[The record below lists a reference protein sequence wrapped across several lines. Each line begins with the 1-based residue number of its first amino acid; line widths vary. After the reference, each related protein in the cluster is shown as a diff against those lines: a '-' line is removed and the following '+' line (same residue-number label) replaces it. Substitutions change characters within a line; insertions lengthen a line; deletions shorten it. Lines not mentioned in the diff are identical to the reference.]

1 MLRKLFRAGN
11 SLAVGV
17 PRDMAGALGLGEGD
31 YVEIECDGEAG
42 ALLIWP
48 RAARARTLPRPE
60 YVRAVAA
67 FLQDYGDALAALESE

>member
-31 YVEIECDGEAG
+31 YVEIDCDSEAPG
-42 ALLIWP
+42 SY
-48 RAARARTLPRPE
+48 AARVDRFVRNRRSMSRTTAASSLLSPAPDR
-60 YVRAVAA
+60 VIFAIRA
-67 FLQDYGDALAALESE
+67 

>member
-17 PRDMAGALGLGEGD
+17 PRQMAGALGLGEGD
-31 YVEIECDGEAG
+31 YVEIECDSEAG

-48 RAARARTLPRPE
+48 RAAYARTLPRPD

-67 FLQDYGDALAALESE
+67 FLQDYGGVLAALESE

>member
-48 RAARARTLPRPE
+48 RAAHARTLPRPE

>member
-17 PRDMAGALGLGEGD
+17 PRHMAGALELDEGD
-31 YVEIECDGEAG
+31 YVEIDCDRGAG

-48 RAARARTLPRPE
+48 RAAHARALPRPE
-60 YVRAVAA
+60 YVRAVAV
-67 FLQDYGDALAALESE
+67 FLQDYGPALAALESE

>member
-11 SLAVGV
+11 SLVVGV

-31 YVEIECDGEAG
+31 YVEIECDSEAG

-48 RAARARTLPRPE
+48 RAAYERILPRPE
-60 YVRAVAA
+60 YVHAVAG
-67 FLQDYGDALAALESE
+67 FLQDYGAALVALESQ